1 MGFEI
6 TYYYKEATEVV
17 GTYEEE
23 VLMKTSRIGKFDENI
38 SLDVMAG
45 KIMAQLA
52 RRNILIVDIEIFEY
66 AKKKINY
73 KETDSGILIKNKK
86 FSFDSG
92 AMVSS
97 SSEEEDE
104 EELTRILQDK
114 DLLEKIKRAIGPVEH
129 VQVSK
134 QTGLKNLAPR
144 NSASKTE
151 NKRAVRQ
158 EIYDPELRAKMTVEQ
173 KGYKL
178 TPGKKYS
185 IYSEKKSVSGIG
197 SPNYLTKD
205 DSGREVEI
213 SSECFVVPPVGLSFE
228 NSEPQYFG
236 AEKTDVN
243 LWQNVSTEDNVP
255 DIRSR

>member
-6 TYYYKEATEVV
+6 TYYYKEATEVA

-23 VLMKTSRIGKFDENI
+23 VLMKTSKIGKFDEDV
-38 SLDVMAG
+38 SLDILAG

-66 AKKKINY
+66 TKKKINY

-92 AMVSS
+92 AMVTATS
-97 SSEEEDE
+97 EEDE
-104 EELTRILQDK
+104 ELTSILENK
-114 DLLEKIKRAIGPVEH
+114 ELLEKIKKAIGPIEH
-129 VQVSK
+129 TQAAN
-134 QTGLKNLAPR
+134 QTGLKNLASR

-151 NKRAVRQ
+151 NKRALRL

-173 KGYKL
+173 KGYKF
-178 TPGKKYS
+178 TSGKKYP
-185 IYSEKKSVSGIG
+185 IYSEKKSISGIG
-197 SPNYLTKD
+197 LPNYLTKD

-228 NSEPQYFG
+228 DSEPQYFG
-236 AEKTDVN
+236 AAKTDVN